1 MQIAQM
7 EEKSNVPANLRSEPS
22 ETGSA
27 TGAAVSSVRGRKGP
41 QGSHMSLE
49 ELRINKG
56 LLKEI
61 SKKKKLAALDAVPET
76 PELPNF

>member
-1 MQIAQM
+1 MASQA
-7 EEKSNVPANLRSEPS
+7 SES
-22 ETGSA
+22 ASA
-27 TGAAVSSVRGRKGP
+27 TGAAMSSVRGRKVP

-61 SKKKKLAALDAVPET
+61 SKRLRNTFDTRESSSSIRP
-76 PELPNF
+76 